1 MPVPLKELKAL
12 LLRSGNRC
20 AFPACGEVLV
30 LSGGDPENPVVI
42 GEVAHIVAEST
53 DGPRGDCPLPLEERN
68 KARNLIL
75 LCAKHHKVVD
85 EKTQY
90 YTAERLRQM
99 KADHEEKIA
108 VAVRE
113 AGVPEPGETGGG
125 TSYVKE
131 SVHSTL
137 LPVLA
142 MPAHV
147 YGAKGDFCDGDE
159 RRIAKELAAVPYSE
173 ELCPFVIRS
182 NTLFAFNNLR
192 YRGGPFSKI
201 VDADKVEDW
210 QSRDWWLEKDR
221 SRWYAD
227 LLNRTLNK
235 LTGRLSLVLDRQHRR
250 YFFQSKNAGEELE
263 ISYRP
268 LNQKSLTSRKV
279 VWQPINK
286 RTGLPRPRWNHL
298 AVALRFLRVDSQG
311 WCLSIRPEM
320 RLTKD
325 GLTSIESKRIGGTV
339 TRIKSR
345 MFNYDLLEEI
355 NFWRDYLSG
364 GRPRITLKFGLK
376 QYIVISTTMMSAQIE
391 WPGIP
396 EEHAKEFRNI
406 EYEED
411 LFSSAE
417 LADLE
422 EDAQDEA
429 DEWDER
435 EEADE
440 T

>member
-1 MPVPLKELKAL
+1 MSVPLKELKVL

-20 AFPACGEVLV
+20 AFPVCEEVLV
-30 LSGGDPENPVVI
+30 LPGGDPENPVVT
-42 GEVAHIVAEST
+42 GELAHIVAESI
-53 DGPRGDCPLPLEERN
+53 DGPRGDHPLPLEERN
-68 KARNLIL
+68 KAPNLIL
-75 LCAKHHKVVD
+75 VCAKHHKVVD

-90 YTAERLRQM
+90 YTVERLRQM
-99 KADHEEKIA
+99 KADHEERIA
-108 VAVRE
+108 AALRQ
-113 AGVPEPGETGGG
+113 AGAPEPVETGVAA
-125 TSYVKE
+125 SYVKE

-142 MPAHV
+142 MPTYI
-147 YGAKGDFCDGDE
+147 YGAKGEFGDADE
-159 RRIAKELAAVPYSE
+159 RTIAKTLATLPHSE
-173 ELCPFVIRS
+173 DLCPFVIRS
-182 NTLFAFNNLR
+182 RTLIAFNNLR
-192 YRGGPFSKI
+192 CRGGPFSKI
-201 VDADKVEDW
+201 VDANRVEQW
-210 QSRDWWLEKDR
+210 RSRDWWLEDDR

-235 LTGRLSLVLDRQHRR
+235 LTGRLSLMLDRQHRR
-250 YFFQSKNAGEELE
+250 YFFQSKSPGQEFE

-268 LNQKSLTSRKV
+268 LNQTSLTSRKV
-279 VWQPINK
+279 VWQPLSR

-325 GLTSIESKRIGGTV
+325 GLTPIEGRRIGGTV

-355 NFWRDYLSG
+355 NFWRDFLSG
-364 GRPRITLKFGLK
+364 GRPRITLKFGAN
-376 QYIVISTTMMSAQIE
+376 QHIIISTTMMSTQIE

-422 EDAQDEA
+422 QDARDEA
-429 DEWDER
+429 DGWDEQ